1 MLEFTVRLIESNT
14 ESCGP
19 VRVYRCTKKQTNK
32 QTNKSTF
39 KTMGSSLCD
48 NIESSMLLC
57 C

>member
-1 MLEFTVRLIESNT
+1 MLEFTARLIESNT

-19 VRVYRCTKKQTNK
+19 VRVYRCTKK